1 MSSLTNKETLL
12 VGADLIRRDLTTEG
26 ELPSQRDFKRKREWT

>member
-1 MSSLTNKETLL
+1 MSSLTNKETL